1 MYVKILKKSHK
12 NIKTIKI
19 KKYKYTYIFPKLWQ
33 PWRTRNSAQKR
44 GILPHGGPRR
54 KSISRNTY
62 KISLKQVKL
71 TTIQ

>member
-44 GILPHGGPRR
+44 GILPHGGSRR
-54 KSISRNTY
+54 K
-62 KISLKQVKL
+62 
-71 TTIQ
+71 